1 MKSLKKI
8 LAIIAIIVAIC
19 FFILAAFIAI
29 GWLTIMTAS
38 TALWIGFGALVVG
51 YVISPKTA
59 SHYVGRATQA
69 VVDVAKGAG
78 KAIGSGVGSVATGL
92 WKATPPLVRYALL
105 GALGIWA
112 YNSLSSTE
120 SSSSSQ
126 STKTSGNTD
135 YGINEYEEDA

>member
-112 YNSLSSTE
+112 YNSLSSTD
-120 SSSSSQ
+120 SDGYARSVKSVNNANYN
-126 STKTSGNTD
+126 KD
-135 YGINEYEEDA
+135 EYEEDV

>member
-38 TALWIGFGALVVG
+38 TALWIGFGSLVVG

-92 WKATPPLVRYALL
+92 WKATPPLVRYIAL

-112 YNSLSSTE
+112 YNSLSSSE
-120 SSSSSQ
+120 P
-126 STKTSGNTD
+126 STVAYPERPTMRSD
-135 YGINEYEEDA
+135 YDNNLIEEGV